1 MKDGQVQQAYGELDA
16 VLRRLHAGRGAWA
29 ALTLGERIALLQ
41 EVRERIAPMAPQWIK
56 LSNAAKGIAPGAP
69 LEGEEWTSG
78 PWALMAGCDGLLA
91 TLQAIARD
99 GQPPVDR
106 LPSRTLPNGQL
117 SVRVFPHSIF
127 DRLLLSGV
135 TSEVWME
142 PGIGAANLAQHT
154 AAAYREG
161 ARVKGELGLVLGAGN
176 IASIAPLDALHKLY
190 AEKAVCVVK
199 LNPVN
204 DYLLPVFEH
213 IFAPLQERGFVAFV
227 RGDGAAGAYLC
238 QHALVESIHI
248 TGSQETHDAI
258 VFGGGAEGQ
267 ARRAAGTPLN
277 PRPVSSELGAVCPTI
292 VVPGPWTRAD
302 IEFQAAHI
310 ATQKLHNSGFNCVA
324 CQVLVLP
331 AQWQHTDALRGA
343 VRRQMAAAPD
353 RQPYY
358 PGAAARQAGLAGKT
372 ARGPGESLGGG
383 AMRADRQLV
392 QLPPAG
398 HHDFAKEQ
406 EVFAPTLCE
415 QMLEGGADAEAFL
428 RRAIDY
434 ANRELR
440 GTLGANIIIHPAT
453 RRALGERWDVLLQE
467 LRYGTIAVNA
477 WTGLGYLLPANPWG
491 AFPGHSLDDVQSGI
505 GSVHNTFLFD
515 RPQRTVVE
523 APFRPFP
530 RNLLGGGLALLP
542 KPPWFVNNRRAQH
555 IGRRLLAFQHRPS
568 WFKLPG
574 IFLDALRG

>member
-1 MKDGQVQQAYGELDA
+1 MSDGHNAFPGLDFA
-16 VLRRLHAGRGAWA
+16 LQRLHRSRGPWA
-29 ALTLGERIALLQ
+29 ALAIGERIELLQ
-41 EVRERIAPMAPQWIK
+41 QVRERIAPVAPQWIK
-56 LSNAAKGIAPGAP
+56 LSSAAKGIEPGSP

-78 PWALMAGCDGLLA
+78 PWALLAACDGLLES
-91 TLQAIARD
+91 LRAIMRN
-99 GQPPVDR
+99 GQPALDQ
-106 LPSRTLPNGQL
+106 LPKRELPGGQL
-117 SVRVFPHSIF
+117 AVRVFPHSIF

-135 TSEVWME
+135 TSEVWMQ
-142 PGIGAANLAQHT
+142 PGVSAANLAQNT
-154 AAAYREG
+154 GAAYREPER
-161 ARVKGELGLVLGAGN
+161 AQGELGLVLGAGN

-190 AEKAVCVVK
+190 AEKAVCLVK

-204 DYLLPVFEH
+204 DYLLPVLEH
-213 IFAPLQERGFVAFV
+213 IFAPLEERAFVAFV

-238 QHALVESIHI
+238 QHKLVDTIHI

-258 VFGGGAEGQ
+258 VFGPGLQGQ
-267 ARRAAGTPLN
+267 ARRSINQPLN
-277 PRPVSSELGAVCPTI
+277 TRPISSELGAVSPTI
-292 VVPGPWTRAD
+292 VVPGPWSRAD

-331 AQWQHTDALRGA
+331 QDWEHTSSLRMD
-343 VRRQMAAAPD
+343 VRRQLAAAPD
-353 RQPYY
+353 RKPYY
-358 PGAAARQAGLAGKT
+358 PGAAARQATLAAGT
-372 ARGPGESLGGG
+372 ARGPGESVNASDAL
-383 AMRADRQLV
+383 AERQVLP
-392 QLPPAG
+392 LPPAG
-398 HHDFAKEQ
+398 QQDPAKLQ

-415 QMLEGGADAEAFL
+415 QLLDGGADAEAFL

-453 RRALGERWDVLLQE
+453 RRALGERWDALLQE

-477 WTGLGYLLPANPWG
+477 WTGLGYLLPSNPWG
-491 AFPGHSLDDVQSGI
+491 AFPGHTLDDVQSGI
-505 GSVHNTFLFD
+505 GSVHNTWLFD

-530 RNLLGGGLALLP
+530 RNLLGGSMTLLP

-555 IGRRLLAFQHRPS
+555 IGRRLLDFQHRPS

>member
-1 MKDGQVQQAYGELDA
+1 MKDGQPPYASLDA
-16 VLRRLHAGRGAWA
+16 ELQRLDSVRQAWA
-29 ALTLGERIALLQ
+29 GFPLDGRIALLK
-41 EVRERIAPMAPQWIK
+41 EVRARIAKVAPEWIA
-56 LSNAAKGIAPGAP
+56 LSSAAKGIEPGSQ

-78 PWALMAGCDGLLA
+78 PWALLAGCDALIA
-91 TLQAIARD
+91 TLGAIQQD
-99 GQPPVDR
+99 GESPVAR
-106 LPSRTLPNGQL
+106 LPKRELPGGQL
-117 SVRVFPHSIF
+117 AVEVFPQTVF

-135 TSEVWME
+135 KCEVWME
-142 PGIGAANLAQHT
+142 PGVNAGNLSQHAAGAYRGGAA
-154 AAAYREG
+154 RE
-161 ARVKGELGLVLGAGN
+161 GELGLVLGAGN
-176 IASIAPLDALHKLY
+176 ISSIAPLDALHKLY
-190 AEKAVCVVK
+190 ADKAVCLVK

-204 DYLLPVFEH
+204 DYLLPIFEQ
-213 IFAPLQERGFVAFV
+213 IFAPMIGHGFLAFV
-227 RGDGAAGAYLC
+227 QGDGAAGGYLC
-238 QHALVESIHI
+238 NHALVDTIHI
-248 TGSQETHDAI
+248 TGSQDTHDLI
-258 VFGGGAEGQ
+258 VFGPGDEGA
-267 ARRAAGTPLN
+267 ARRKAGQPQN
-277 PRPVSSELGAVCPTI
+277 RRPVSSELGAVCPTI
-292 VVPGPWTRAD
+292 VVPGPWNKAD

-331 AQWQHTDALRGA
+331 EWRHTAALREA
-343 VRRQMAAAPD
+343 VRRQLAAAPD

-358 PGAAARQAGLAGKT
+358 PGAASRQAALAGERIN
-372 ARGPGESLGGG
+372 AAG
-383 AMRADRQLV
+383 ALADRQLFA
-392 QLPPAG
+392 LPPAG
-398 HHDFAKEQ
+398 QESSAKVR

-415 QMLEGGADAEAFL
+415 QLLPGGQDAEAFL
-428 RRAIDY
+428 RSAIEF

-453 RRALGERWDVLLQE
+453 RRALGERWDAILQE

-491 AFPGHSLDDVQSGI
+491 AFPGHTLDDVQSGI
-505 GSVHNTFLFD
+505 GTVHNSFLFD

-530 RNLLGGGLALLP
+530 RSVLGGGMTLLP

-555 IGRRLLAFQHRPS
+555 IGRRLLDFQHRPS